1 MNKKIDINKTIFEII
16 KDNPEIKD
24 KLIDLGFKGLSNPL
38 MLKTMGKKMS
48 IRRGASMLGVEN
60 VEEKLEGLGYEVY
73 DSYNDKEVSQ
83 RRKLIKS
90 YVERLS
96 NGEDLESVKKD
107 FRENFSNVSSSE
119 IMDAEEA
126 LLEEGLPREEVQRLC
141 DVHSSLFHGKTET
154 ENDKDLEL
162 IKVKGHPLRFF
173 YEENQEVKKIISKI
187 KENIEDENNQKEFLE
202 IGKHYRK
209 KGDLIYPLL
218 KEKYNKPGP
227 SEVMWAVDIE
237 ISNNFKKASKK
248 KDFDEL
254 KRVLER
260 AEEMTYKED
269 NILYPLMEDIISK
282 EDFIGLYFDLS
293 DYDNDLVERE
303 VWEKAEESKTKL
315 DKKEGYVNFSKGRLK
330 VEELEAMLDTLEIEI
345 TFVDKNDINSYYN
358 DTKGKKTFKRPATS
372 LGREVYSCHP
382 PQVEAVVRN
391 LIKDFKEGKKDRFQ
405 IIKNIKGTDHA
416 VTYYAV
422 RDKEGKYQGVLE
434 TVQDLSFYTDY
445 LKTWNRLK

>member
-1 MNKKIDINKTIFEII
+1 MNKKIDINKTISEII

-24 KLIDLGFKGLSNPL
+24 KLIEIGFKGISNPI

-48 IRRGASMLGVEN
+48 LRRGATMLGVEN
-60 VEEKLEGLGYEVY
+60 VEEKLEEFGYEVLN
-73 DSYNDKEVSQ
+73 SYNDKDVSQ

-141 DVHSSLFHGKTET
+141 DVHSSLFHGATET

-173 YEENQEVKKIISKI
+173 YEENQEVKKIIEKI
-187 KENIEDENNQKEFLE
+187 KENIEDEGNNKEF
-202 IGKHYRK
+202 IKVKKHYRK

-254 KRVLER
+254 KKVLER

-269 NILYPLMEDIISK
+269 NILYPLIEDIISK

-293 DYDNDLVERE
+293 DYENDIVQRE
-303 VWEKAEESKTKL
+303 IWDLAEESKKEIN
-315 DKKEGYVNFSKGRLK
+315 KKEGYVNLSKGRLK

-358 DTKGKKTFKRPATS
+358 DIKDEKTFKRPSTS
-372 LGREVYSCHP
+372 LGRSVYSCHP
-382 PQVEAVVRN
+382 PQVEFVVRN
-391 LIKDFKEGKKDRFQ
+391 LIKEFKEGKKDKFQ
-405 IIKNIKGTDHA
+405 IIKNIKGSDHA
-416 VTYYAV
+416 ITYYAV
-422 RDKEGKYQGVLE
+422 RDKEGNYQGVLE

-445 LKTWNRLK
+445 LRTWNKLK